1 MRTLSRLLFPFLL
14 WPIVAGCVFK
24 GAVADSTS
32 YNPCVKSFT
41 RGTISR
47 FAPVYLIFAE
57 DVPPEKMQEGGLGRY
72 FSIKPEVKGE
82 FAFDDAHTV
91 VFRPAV
97 SFERNTEYRIEADLS
112 PWFATRQGERYFS
125 FRFSTCP
132 PALYVAREV
141 FEPREAFGPGEGET
155 GFKLT
160 YALRT
165 PDRETPESLEALV
178 RASEPADVRWQ
189 HAPDGK
195 NHTLVLSRV
204 PARAASYELELSAK
218 PNKLGLKEGRL
229 ITSRIPAAGEFEV
242 YETRFVGEPERYV
255 EVVFT
260 EILDEGQELRGLAY
274 LRGDENVTLASEGNA
289 LRLYPGKDLA
299 GPNQVF
305 LSAGIRS
312 KKGRTLGSDRVEEVD
327 LVDALPAVRFAGEGN
342 IIPQS
347 AELNLPFQAIY
358 LRGVV
363 ARVIRIYENNIGQFM
378 QSNDLAGDYGLA
390 SVGRL
395 AARKTIFFDGD
406 ELGFRNWQ
414 TYAIRLNELIDPEP
428 GAIYRIE
435 LAPTREHSAYPCN
448 ENAPQ
453 RTKEEVWAE
462 DELKWKEELA
472 RYDNGGYYYY
482 YGETEYD
489 YDEPYGRKDPCSNNY
504 YYNNVKAKNVLATN
518 LGLMVFGGKT
528 DRMYV
533 LVRNLLSAL
542 PEKET
547 SLAFYNYQRQI
558 VGEGV
563 SDEQGRADV
572 QLKGRPF
579 YLIASK
585 GKQRAYLRLD
595 AGSALSVS
603 SFDVAGEVVQ
613 QGLKGFIYGDRG
625 VWRPGDTL
633 RLGFMLNDRLN
644 TFPANHPVTMELFN
658 PHGQLYLRKT
668 QTQGMLGV
676 YAFEMPTDADAPTGA
691 WQLRAEAGGVS
702 FTKRIRIETIKP
714 NRLKIS
720 LGLPD
725 KPALKDVPLFIPL
738 HTEWLQGAAAG
749 GLKYQVQTSFAPVET
764 AFPGFRGYVFDDP
777 SKVFRSEEDKLF
789 AGTTDEA
796 GEALIEARLETNA
809 SAPGMLRAD
818 LVTRVYEESGNFSI
832 DGSSLLFSPYKRYA
846 GVRSPQKGRDPLD
859 TGKPQVFELA
869 CVKPTG
875 TPAQARLRVEA
886 FRLKRYWWWESS
898 SERQLGQY
906 MSDAYLKPWKQLE
919 VQTGADGRASFR
931 LEVEPDDWGTYFIR
945 VKDQD
950 SGHTAGVVSYFDRPG
965 YERNQGASEAAGL
978 LDVRLDKP
986 EYAPGEKINLRFPS
1000 TEGAR
1005 AIVCIANGTKTLG
1018 FSEHLCQ
1025 AGETSVQIEVTEEM
1039 QPNVYLYVALLQ
1051 AYGNKRNDLPIRMYG
1066 VIPAMVASPGSR
1078 LRPEI
1083 ASAAEFKPE
1092 SLCHVAVSEKDGR
1105 PMAYTLAIV
1114 DEGLLDL
1121 THFPTPDPWQA
1132 FNAREAL
1139 GVSSW
1144 DAYNQVIGAYG
1155 GRIEQL
1161 FSIGGDEAL
1170 IRAGKAAV
1178 NRFQAVARF
1187 EGPFLLK
1194 KGETKRH
1201 AFRMPNYNGRVR
1213 VMVAAADG
1221 HAYGQADRSV
1231 LVRKPLMLLG
1241 TLPRVIGVGEEMLAS
1256 ASVFATE
1263 EGIGAVQLSLACS
1276 ENMSV
1281 AGAGSQTLHFSGKG
1295 EKQALFRIRVKD
1307 RPGAGRIKFTATGK
1321 GESSTYEA
1329 AIEIRSV
1336 ARPLATLTAVEL
1348 RPGETWKD
1356 RLRLPGMDGS
1366 NSLRLEVSTVPPLN
1380 LGFRLGY
1387 LLGYPHGCVEQIT
1400 SKAFPQLYL
1409 GDFAALSEKETKAA
1423 GEAVKETLRR
1433 YRSYRTSAG
1442 GFSYWP
1448 NDSDSPASD
1457 WATAYAV
1464 HFLLEAEARGYLTP
1478 ASVKQDALNYLRKTA
1493 REWTARR
1500 TAYGADELHDLRTQ
1514 AYRLYVLA
1522 LGQAPEMGAMNRLK
1536 EYQGFRGTAR
1546 WLLAAAYAA
1555 AGRADAAE
1563 GMLPDEFLP
1572 DEYADDPYTF
1582 GSSFRD
1588 LGICLQTLC
1597 LLKREGRA
1605 TETARKIAD
1614 ALSSD
1619 NWLSTQET
1627 AFALMGI
1634 AAYMHRFGAS
1644 EGIDFGYTLAGKTER
1659 VKTDKP
1665 LWSAELL
1672 DGAAPEAGVELR
1684 NPGKATLFVRLVAR
1698 GLPSQ
1703 DAVAPYANGVSLHVD
1718 YVDSQGRAID
1728 VSRLPQ
1734 GRNFIARIRIKN
1746 AGPGPVRNL
1755 AVAQIVPSG
1764 WEILNTRYLGAG
1776 EGEAAAEASGGV
1788 DYRDIR
1794 DDRIYSYVDRLRAGD
1809 EISLHIRLAAAYAGK
1824 FYLPPIYCE
1833 SMYDNLIQ
1841 ANTEGRSVGV
1851 IAGDGSAGDF

>member
-1 MRTLSRLLFPFLL
+1 MRTLSRLSRLLLPFAL
-14 WPIVAGCVFK
+14 WPVVAGCVFK
-24 GAVADSTS
+24 GTVADSTS

-57 DVPPEKMQEGGLGRY
+57 DAPPEKTQEGGLGKY

-82 FAFDDAHTV
+82 FSFDDAHTV

-97 SFERNTEYRIEADLS
+97 SFERNTEYRITADLS
-112 PWFATRQGERYFS
+112 PWFTTRQGERYFS

-132 PALYVAREV
+132 PALHVEQ
-141 FEPREAFGPGEGET
+141 EAFGVGDDET
-155 GFKLT
+155 GFELT
-160 YALRT
+160 YTLRT
-165 PDRETPESLEALV
+165 PDKETPETLESLV
-178 RASEPADVRWQ
+178 RVSEKTEIRWQ

-195 NHTLVLSRV
+195 KHTLALGRV
-204 PARAASYELELSAK
+204 PARAKSYELELSAK

-229 ITSRIPAAGEFEV
+229 LTTRIPAAGEFAV

-260 EILDEGQELRGLAY
+260 EKLDEAQQLRGLAY
-274 LRGDENVTLASEGNA
+274 LVGSENETLASEGNT

-299 GPNQVF
+299 GPTQVF
-305 LSAGIRS
+305 LSAGVRS
-312 KKGRTLGSDRVEEVD
+312 GKGQTLGRDLTEVVD
-327 LVDALPAVRFAGEGN
+327 VADALPAVRFAGEGN

-363 ARVIRIYENNIGQFM
+363 ARVIRIYENNVGQFM
-378 QSNDLAGDYGLA
+378 QSNDLSGDYGLA
-390 SVGRL
+390 AVGRL
-395 AARKTIFFDGD
+395 EARKTIFFDG
-406 ELGFRNWQ
+406 EEQRLRNWQ
-414 TYAIRLNELIDPEP
+414 TYAIRLNDLIDPEP

-435 LAPTREHSAYPCN
+435 LSPTRELSAYPC
-448 ENAPQ
+448 ENAAPQ
-453 RTKEEVWAE
+453 RTKEEIWAD
-462 DELKWKEELA
+462 DELKLKEELA

-489 YDEPYGRKDPCSNNY
+489 YDDPYERNDPCSNNY

-518 LGLMVFGGKT
+518 LGLMAFGGKA
-528 DRMYV
+528 DRMCV
-533 LVRNLLSAL
+533 LVHNLLSAL

-547 SLAFYNYQRQI
+547 SLAFYNYQHQL
-558 VGEGV
+558 VGAGV
-563 SDEQGRADV
+563 TGEQGRADV
-572 QLKGRPF
+572 QLKGKPF

-603 SFDVAGEVVQ
+603 SFDVAGDVVQ
-613 QGLKGFIYGDRG
+613 QGVKGFIYGERG

-668 QTQGMLGV
+668 QTQGTLGV
-676 YAFEMPTDADAPTGA
+676 YAFDMPTEPDAPTGA
-691 WQLRAEAGGVS
+691 WQARAEAGGVS
-702 FTKRIRIETIKP
+702 FTKKIRIETIKP
-714 NRLKIS
+714 NRLKIN
-720 LGLPD
+720 LGLPG
-725 KPALKDVPLFIPL
+725 KPALENAPVFIPL
-738 HTEWLQGAAAG
+738 HAEWLQGAAAG

-777 SKVFRSEEDKLF
+777 SKIFRSEEDKLF
-789 AGTTDEA
+789 AGTTDQA
-796 GEALIEARLETNA
+796 GDALIEARFGTNA

-832 DGSSLLFSPYKRYA
+832 DGSSLLCSPYKRYA
-846 GVRSPQKGRDPLD
+846 GIRSPQKDREPLD
-859 TGKPQVFELA
+859 TGKPHVFELVSVDHLGA
-869 CVKPTG
+869 
-875 TPAQARLRVEA
+875 PAQARLRVEV
-886 FRLKRYWWWESS
+886 FHLRRYWWWESS
-898 SERQLGQY
+898 SRQLGQY
-906 MSDAYLKPWKQLE
+906 MSDAYLKPWKQFE
-919 VQTGADGRASFR
+919 VQTGPGGRASFS
-931 LEVEPDDWGTYFIR
+931 LEMERAGWGTYFIR
-945 VKDQD
+945 VKDEG
-950 SGHTAGVVSYFDRPG
+950 SGHTTGALSYFDWPG
-965 YERNQGASEAAGL
+965 YDRNQGANDAASL
-978 LDVRLDKP
+978 LDVRADKR
-986 EYAPGEKINLRFPS
+986 EYAPGEKIKLRFPS
-1000 TEGAR
+1000 AEGAR

-1018 FSEHLCQ
+1018 FSEHLCR
-1025 AGETSVQIEVTEEM
+1025 AGETSVLIDVTEEM

-1051 AYGNKRNDLPIRMYG
+1051 AYGNGRNDLPIRMYG

-1083 ASAAEFKPE
+1083 KTGAECKPE
-1092 SLCHVAVSEKDGR
+1092 SLCHITVAEKDGR
-1105 PMAYTLAIV
+1105 PMAYTLAVV

-1144 DAYNQVIGAYG
+1144 DAYSQVIGAYG

-1170 IRAGKAAV
+1170 IRAGKAVV
-1178 NRFQAVARF
+1178 NRFKPVVRF

-1194 KGETKRH
+1194 KGEKKRH
-1201 AFRMPNYNGRVR
+1201 SFLMPNYNGRVR
-1213 VMVAAADG
+1213 VMVVAG
-1221 HAYGQADRSV
+1221 NGQAYGQAEQSV
-1231 LVRKPLMLLG
+1231 VVRKPVMLLG
-1241 TLPRVIGVGEEMLAS
+1241 ALPRVVGVGEEILVP

-1263 EGIGAVQLSLACS
+1263 EGIGPVKVSLACS
-1276 ENMSV
+1276 ATMSV
-1281 AGAGSQTLHFSGKG
+1281 VGASSQELHFTGKG

-1307 RPGAGRIKFTATGK
+1307 RPGAGKITLTATGK
-1321 GESSTYEA
+1321 GETSTYEA
-1329 AIEIRSV
+1329 EIEIRSV
-1336 ARPLATLTAVEL
+1336 SRPIAALTPVEL

-1356 RLRLPGMDGS
+1356 RLRLPGADGG

-1409 GDFAALSEKETKAA
+1409 KDFASLTGKETKTAE
-1423 GEAVKETLRR
+1423 EAVKETLRR
-1433 YRSYRTSAG
+1433 YRSYQTSAG

-1448 NDSDSPASD
+1448 NESDGPAGD
-1457 WATAYAV
+1457 WVTAYAA
-1464 HFLLEAEARGYLTP
+1464 HFMLEAEARGYLVP
-1478 ASVKQDALNYLRKTA
+1478 ASAKRDALNYLKKTA
-1493 REWTARR
+1493 REWTAKR
-1500 TAYGADELHDLRTQ
+1500 TAYADGGDDDLHDLRTQ

-1522 LGQAPEMGAMNRLK
+1522 LGQAPELGAMNRLK
-1536 EYQGFRGTAR
+1536 EYRGFRGTAR

-1555 AGRADAAE
+1555 AGREDAAE
-1563 GMLPDEFLP
+1563 ETLSAEPALLFDT
-1572 DEYADDPYTF
+1572 YAYDPYTF

-1597 LLKREGRA
+1597 LLKRERQA

-1614 ALSSD
+1614 VLSSEK
-1619 NWLSTQET
+1619 WLSTQET
-1627 AFALMGI
+1627 AFGLIGVAS
-1634 AAYMHRFGAS
+1634 YMNRFGAS
-1644 EGIDFGYTLAGKTER
+1644 GGVDFGYTLAGKTER

-1672 DGAAPEAGVELR
+1672 DRAASAVDVELR
-1684 NPGKATLFVRLVAR
+1684 NPGKGALFVRLVGR

-1703 DAVAPYANGVSLHVD
+1703 DAVAPHANGISLNVD
-1718 YVDSQGRAID
+1718 YVNNQGRTID

-1734 GRNFIARIRIKN
+1734 AGNFTALIRIRN
-1746 AGPGPVRNL
+1746 TGPGPIRNL
-1755 AVAQIVPSG
+1755 AVTQIVPSG
-1764 WEILNTRYLGAG
+1764 WEILNTRYLG
-1776 EGEAAAEASGGV
+1776 EGSAEAPGGGV
-1788 DYRDIR
+1788 DYQDVR
-1794 DDRIYSYVDRLRAGD
+1794 DDRIYSYVNHLSAGAEVKLR
-1809 EISLHIRLAAAYAGK
+1809 IRLAAVYAGK

-1841 ANTEGRSVGV
+1841 ANTEGKHVSV
-1851 IAGDGSAGDF
+1851 IAGDESAGNF